1 MRRETRIAA
10 IIGILL
16 IFVASALAVMGIVP
30 VTAQTNA
37 YTAKYVQGTIPL
49 DPTAELW
56 QQADKGNA
64 VLVAQLLTYPQ
75 RLDTQPRQVSYAAV
89 SNGTH
94 FAIYIEWSDETKD
107 VPPVGSLDQFPDA
120 VAVQFPVLAGEQPYV
135 CMGMPDNPVNIVLWR
150 SNGTVE
156 NLVAGSG
163 YGTKGQQEQEARG
176 LQKTPTSPIVKLPP
190 EEQVWTAS
198 ASYSDG
204 KWRVVLARPTGGVG
218 NFTPSLD
225 PGSEVSIAFALWD
238 GSKYERAGSKVTSG
252 WMTLKL
258 EAPAGPTEAQT
269 VTATETQ
276 AAGTVTETVTQTTT
290 VTETVAAAT
299 GSVKAAIVGFLA
311 ALVVAIIMLA
321 LLYRKGAL
329 KGV

>member
-1 MRRETRIAA
+1 MDKRYRMAA
-10 IIGILL
+10 LIGVLL
-16 IFVASALAVMGIVP
+16 IFAASTLAVMGIVP

-37 YTAKYVQGTIPL
+37 YTAKYVQGPIPL
-49 DPTAELW
+49 DPTAGLW
-56 QQADKGNA
+56 QQAEKGNA

-94 FAIYIEWSDETKD
+94 FAIYLEWSDETED
-107 VPPVGSLDQFPDA
+107 VPQLGALDQFPDA
-120 VAVQFPVLAGEQPYV
+120 AAVQFPVMAGEQPYV
-135 CMGMPDNPVNIVLWR
+135 CMGMPDNPVNIVMW
-150 SNGTVE
+150 SADGKVE

-163 YGTKGQQEQEARG
+163 YGTKGQQEQQARG
-176 LQKTPTSPIVKLPP
+176 LHKTPTSPIVKLPP
-190 EEQVWTAS
+190 EEQIWTAS

-204 KWRVVLARPTGGVG
+204 KWRVILVRPTGGVG
-218 NFTPSLD
+218 SFTPSLD

-258 EAPAGPTEAQT
+258 EAPAGAAAVET
-269 VTATETQ
+269 VTVTETQ
-276 AAGTVTETVTQTTT
+276 AAGTVTQTVTQTAT
-290 VTETVAAAT
+290 VTETIAAAT

-311 ALVVAIIMLA
+311 ALVIAIIMLA